1 MVVKFYGWDPHGSAL
16 GHASLTLCDKTHI
29 SWWPGEEDRSRLTT
43 FVGLNGCKGVVKS
56 LGLSPLKISTVMLS
70 VPLSM
75 TCPMKPH
82 CMASYKDD
90 VMLEG
95 READRKVKLRDCLL
109 NNAEIMSWWEQAKT
123 TETYSLVMNNCATMV
138 IRALKVGGASDFV
151 GNPPDY
157 YMWTPYRVYEYCE
170 KLSNLR
176 LSIK

>member
-1 MVVKFYGWDPHGSAL
+1 
-16 GHASLTLCDKTHI
+16 
-29 SWWPGEEDRSRLTT
+29 
-43 FVGLNGCKGVVKS
+43 
-56 LGLSPLKISTVMLS
+56 
-70 VPLSM
+70 
-75 TCPMKPH
+75 MKPQ

-109 NNAEIMSWWEQAKT
+109 SNTKIMSWWEQAKT

-138 IRALKVGGASDFV
+138 IRALEVGGSSYFV
-151 GNPPDY
+151 GIPPHY
-157 YMWTPYRVYEYCE
+157 YMWTPYRAYEYCE

>member
-1 MVVKFYGWDPHGSAL
+1 
-16 GHASLTLCDKTHI
+16 
-29 SWWPGEEDRSRLTT
+29 
-43 FVGLNGCKGVVKS
+43 
-56 LGLSPLKISTVMLS
+56 
-70 VPLSM
+70 
-75 TCPMKPH
+75 MKPH